1 MKAVSNK
8 RRLQKTEGGMFCSQ
22 CGFQSASDAKFCSNC
37 GNQLASEK
45 QTEAATVTT
54 PSFTN
59 VTMPKKKMA
68 TWKKVVLGGVVF
80 IILVISVALYATS
93 GLLVPINAQLE
104 ALRAGNIRG
113 AYEQTSSAFQ
123 QTTSYE
129 QFTAFVKAY
138 PGLFKNKETSFSDRS
153 WEGSQGHV
161 KGTLIDDSGGVIPIE
176 YRLVKENGK
185 WMILGINMN

>member
-1 MKAVSNK
+1 
-8 RRLQKTEGGMFCSQ
+8 MFCSQ

-37 GNQLASEK
+37 GNQLAPEK
-45 QTEAATVTT
+45 QTEAATATT
-54 PSFTN
+54 PTFA
-59 VTMPKKKMA
+59 TMPQPKKKMA

-80 IILVISVALYATS
+80 IILVVSLALYATS

-104 ALRAGNIRG
+104 ALRAGNLRG

-129 QFTAFVKAY
+129 QFAAFVKAY
-138 PGLFKNKETSFSDRS
+138 PGLFKNKDTSFSDRS

-185 WMILGINMN
+185 WKILGINMN